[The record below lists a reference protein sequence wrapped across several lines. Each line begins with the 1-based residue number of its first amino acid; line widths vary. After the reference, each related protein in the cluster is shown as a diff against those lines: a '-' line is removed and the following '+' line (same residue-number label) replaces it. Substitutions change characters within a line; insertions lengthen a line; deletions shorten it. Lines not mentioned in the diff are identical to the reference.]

1 MEPNA
6 QFIYAAKATQK
17 YLAQHS
23 EVEAELG
30 ELIRAR
36 CAPFGHGLAIPCY
49 EESEGIL
56 DSLAT
61 LAPGPLGPA
70 LIVVVVNAPRDA
82 APHVHAANAQTL
94 EGLRRE
100 YGVPKSI
107 TPSTCLYPH
116 PAGTILVIDR
126 ASENF
131 LPTRQGVGLA
141 RKIGADLLLALI
153 EARHIHSP
161 WIHCSDADVRF
172 PSDYFERVAFRGQ
185 NGHSALLYPFQHT
198 PPMNSSKTPSPEAG
212 AEDSEPRLHHRDAA
226 YQAGLQ
232 YEISLRYYVL
242 GLQFAGS
249 LYAFQSIGSTLAIHA
264 NAYAQVRGFPR
275 REAAEDFYLLNKL
288 AKVGRVETLPG
299 RPLLLSSRTSSRV
312 PFGTGAAIRRL
323 VEPGSS
329 EITTYDPRVFHYL
342 RVWQRTLSQ
351 AFTLEGSGASLSALL
366 RLFAEEDPAVD
377 REKLTRALEKI
388 TAISNAKAALS
399 GPRKGAERRI
409 LDRFDGFQ
417 TLKLIHTLRESG
429 LEDLPLRKAL
439 GQASFIPLPLTEG
452 SDTFDELAMKIETLE
467 RSVIQTVGSAAKP
480 QEFSPPE

>member
-1 MEPNA
+1 MGPNA

-23 EVEAELG
+23 EVESELG
-30 ELIRAR
+30 ELVRAR

-49 EESEGIL
+49 EENEGIL
-56 DSLAT
+56 GSLAT

-94 EGLRRE
+94 DAFRRE
-100 YGVPKSI
+100 YGVPEI
-107 TPSTCLYPH
+107 LAPSTSLYPH

-126 ASENF
+126 ASKNF
-131 LPTRQGVGLA
+131 LPARQGVGLA

-153 EARHIHSP
+153 EARHIRSP

-172 PSDYFERVAFRGQ
+172 PADYFERVTFRGQ
-185 NGHSALLYPFQHT
+185 KGHSALLYPFQHV
-198 PPMNSSKTPSPEAG
+198 PPMDSSKTPSQDAG
-212 AEDSEPRLHHRDAA
+212 ADDSESSLHHRDPV

-242 GLQFAGS
+242 GLQFAES
-249 LYAFQSIGSTLAIHA
+249 SYAFHSIGSTLAVHA

-288 AKVGRVETLPG
+288 AKVGKVEALPG

-342 RVWQRTLSQ
+342 RVWQRALSR
-351 AFTLEGSGASLSALL
+351 ALTIDGSEGSLSALVL
-366 RLFAEEDPAVD
+366 QYADEDPVVD
-377 REKLTRALEKI
+377 SEKLTRALGEI
-388 TAISNAKAALS
+388 TAISNAEGALS
-399 GPRKGAERRI
+399 GPRKGAERKI

-429 LEDLPLRKAL
+429 LKDLPLRDAL
-439 GQASFIPLPLTEG
+439 EQASFIPLPPAEG
-452 SDTFDELAMKIETLE
+452 LDTFDGLAVKIETLE
-467 RSVIQTVGSAAKP
+467 RTLSQTGGNATKLQGFA
-480 QEFSPPE
+480 PPD